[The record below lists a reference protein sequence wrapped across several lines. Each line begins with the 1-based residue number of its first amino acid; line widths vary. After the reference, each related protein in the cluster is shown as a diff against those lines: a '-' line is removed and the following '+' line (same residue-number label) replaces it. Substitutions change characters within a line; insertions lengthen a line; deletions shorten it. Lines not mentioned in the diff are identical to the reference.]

1 MCFRATRRVGWPL
14 PDGDWPVELYV
25 PESDLI
31 EILEAHRLEPATEL
45 PADIVLYAVP
55 DPWPFPP
62 HLRLVPE
69 IVAALDLAE
78 AMAPSLAALGRVRL
92 ADLADGLELSWQ
104 LSHLAGHGKIPTPAA
119 VGSSGRVG

>member
-1 MCFRATRRVGWPL
+1 M
-14 PDGDWPVELYV
+14 

-45 PADIVLYAVP
+45 PADIVLHAMP

-62 HLRLVPE
+62 HLRVVPE

-78 AMAPSLAALGRVRL
+78 AMAPSLAELGRARL

>member
-1 MCFRATRRVGWPL
+1 M
-14 PDGDWPVELYV
+14 

-62 HLRLVPE
+62 HLRVVPE

-78 AMAPSLAALGRVRL
+78 AMAPSLAELGRVRL
-92 ADLADGLELSWQ
+92 ADLADGLEPSWQ
-104 LSHLAGHGKIPTPAA
+104 RRPPRRRRLSAIVPSSAQVRRPHPRLQHSAA
-119 VGSSGRVG
+119 ADAA